1 MASREQVRAWRPDV
15 PGVAEVFHARF
26 VDHVYPLHTHDTW
39 TVLIVD
45 TGAVRYDLDHD
56 EHGVL
61 GSTVALLPPHVPHN
75 GRSATGGEFRK
86 RVLYLE
92 PDQIDTDLIGRAVDR
107 PEVIDASLFARLS
120 GIHRALAEPG
130 EEFEAES
137 LLSLVRERVEQH
149 LRRMPPA
156 DPVRDAEMA
165 RRLRELLDTRISDG
179 ICLTEASRLL
189 QAHPTHLVRSFGRE
203 FGLPPHRYLT
213 GRRIDRARRLLLAGQ
228 PAAEVAT
235 AVGFHD
241 QPHLTRH
248 FKRVLGVTPG
258 AYARGTS

>member
-1 MASREQVRAWRPDV
+1 M

-26 VDHVYPLHTHDTW
+26 TDHVYPLHTHDTW

-45 TGAVRYDLDHD
+45 AGAVRYDLERG

-61 GSTVALLPPHVPHN
+61 GSIIALLPPHVPHN

-92 PDQIDTDLIGRAVDR
+92 PDQIDANLVGRAVDR
-107 PEVIDASLFARLS
+107 PEVVDAALFAQIS
-120 GIHRALAEPG
+120 AIHRALVLPG
-130 EEFEAES
+130 EEFEAET
-137 LLSLVRERVEQH
+137 LLSLARDQVEGH
-149 LRRMPPA
+149 LRRREPA
-156 DPVRDAEMA
+156 RLVRDAALA
-165 RRLRELLDTRISDG
+165 RRLRELLDERVNDG
-179 ICLTEASRLL
+179 VSLADASREL

-203 FGLPPHRYLT
+203 YGLPPHRYLT
-213 GRRIDRARRLLLAGQ
+213 GRRVDRARRLLLAGLP
-228 PAAEVAT
+228 PADVAT

-248 FKRVLGVTPG
+248 FKRVLGVTPA
-258 AYARGTS
+258 AYAHSHSR

>member
-1 MASREQVRAWRPDV
+1 MGPREQVRAWRPDV

-26 VDHVYPLHTHDTW
+26 TEHVYPLHTHDTW

-45 TGAVRYDLDHD
+45 RGAVRYDLDHG

-92 PDQIDTDLIGRAVDR
+92 SDVLGEGLIGRAVDR
-107 PEVIDASLFARLS
+107 PEIVDPALYDRLA
-120 GIHRALAEPG
+120 GVHRALVRPG
-130 EEFEAES
+130 DEFEAES
-137 LLSLVRERVEQH
+137 LLSLVQDRVEGH
-149 LRRMPPA
+149 LRRMDPPA
-156 DPVRDAEMA
+156 LVRDARLA
-165 RRLRELLDTRISDG
+165 RQLRELLDARVSEGVSLADAA
-179 ICLTEASRLL
+179 ELL
-189 QAHPTHLVRSFGRE
+189 QAHPTHLVRTFSNE
-203 FGLPPHRYLT
+203 FGMPPHRYLT
-213 GRRIDRARRLLLAGQ
+213 GRRVDNARRLLLAGT
-228 PAAEVAT
+228 PAADVAV

-258 AYARGTS
+258 AYARRR